1 MPARLAGGKTLAGL
15 DLGDKTIG
23 VAVSDRGFSFAHPR
37 PVIMRK
43 KFSLDA
49 AVLLALLQKE
59 NVGAVVIGL
68 PINMDGS
75 EGPRAQK
82 SRAFVRNMARM
93 TDLPFVLW
101 DERLSTVAAER
112 TLIEM
117 DFSRRKRAG
126 KIDSAAAAFI
136 LQGVLDRLQ
145 SLGCI
150 RSDGTGSAQRRLIQP
165 AMFAAAAKRPQR
177 HQQKPVEDAGSWPPC
192 RG

>member
-1 MPARLAGGKTLAGL
+1 LSIISIEELPRWLAGGKTLAGL

-49 AVLLALLQKE
+49 AALLALLQKD
-59 NVGAVVIGL
+59 NVGALVLGL

-82 SRAFVRNMARM
+82 SRAFVRNMAALS
-93 TDLPFVLW
+93 DLPFVLW

-117 DFSRRKRAG
+117 DFSRKKRAG

-145 SLGCI
+145 SLAV
-150 RSDGTGSAQRRLIQP
+150 RTQP
-165 AMFAAAAKRPQR
+165 DPSG
-177 HQQKPVEDAGSWPPC
+177 P
-192 RG
+192 